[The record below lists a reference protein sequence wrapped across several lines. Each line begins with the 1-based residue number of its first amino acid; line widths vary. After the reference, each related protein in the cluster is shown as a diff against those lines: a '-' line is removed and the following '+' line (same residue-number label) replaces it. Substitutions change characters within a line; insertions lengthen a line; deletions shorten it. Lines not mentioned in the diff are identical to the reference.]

1 MSSVYLFVRL
11 KSLHKD
17 QLRQLLVATVP
28 RIHVTIEGVHI
39 GTDDPSVYSSL
50 AKWECPEFL
59 CWGKESSHFTEGP
72 WGRVKR
78 LGGS

>member
-59 CWGKESSHFTEGP
+59 CWRKESSHFTEGP
-72 WGRVKR
+72 WGRAKR